1 VDERWHRE
9 QRVYFGVVM
18 SLRALAL
25 VSAAYDFALSL
36 PLLLAPAAVARAFG
50 AAPPDP
56 VINAQLNGMFTLTLA
71 AGYLWAAGDAEARRG
86 YLWVAGVLAK
96 GLGAALFLLDH
107 FTHGSPPAFLVFA
120 ATDGTLAL
128 LTLGLL
134 LRQPAAARA
143 ATGGAASTAAPGLA
157 GGTPPR

>member
-1 VDERWHRE
+1 
-9 QRVYFGVVM
+9 M

-25 VSAAYDFALSL
+25 VSAAYDFALAL

-71 AGYLWAAGDAEARRG
+71 AGYLWAARDAQARRG
-86 YLWVAGVLAK
+86 YLWVAGVMAK

-107 FTHGSPPAFLVFA
+107 FTQGSPPAFLLFA

-128 LTLGLL
+128 LTLALL
-134 LRQPAAARA
+134 LRPRSARA
-143 ATGGAASTAAPGLA
+143 SAASARASTAGPVPA